1 MVLVHKWDLFHVF
14 IFGKIGKK
22 KVSVDIL
29 ERKNAFLDYKNK
41 KQKNLKIGLFPKGLL
56 HGFGQVNGIFFH
68 LFIFGKI
75 GKKKVSGHIL
85 GRKHAFLDQA
95 RQMSFTIF

>member
-29 ERKNAFLDYKNK
+29 ERKNAFLDYENK
-41 KQKNLKIGLFPKGLL
+41 KQKIEKLA
-56 HGFGQVNGIFFH
+56 FFQR
-68 LFIFGKI
+68 G
-75 GKKKVSGHIL
+75 
-85 GRKHAFLDQA
+85 
-95 RQMSFTIF
+95 